1 MRTIRKRLLQISPH
15 LLFTLA
21 FSLCYAMLAYSFMA
35 EGESL
40 SMLAHYLRG
49 LALMI
54 PFAVFACLVKKSAKI
69 WQFALGGIVIIAG
82 LHLAFGD
89 GLFTTIA
96 IIIYLL
102 RGGNRVRQQLQI
114 LEEELPEESLLD
126 HPSMFLLCFPVLC
139 FLVAGNQY
147 LPFFQELALY
157 HFIAM
162 CLLFFVRG
170 GLLRFEQY
178 VKLSELSA
186 NVPSARILETG
197 TRIFVVAAL
206 VCTLVLVPILRSSYQ
221 FTPIVF
227 DLSAATEW
235 EEEAEETTDEGTDY
249 VAEIYASIEESE
261 PAIDLSWLW
270 AIIDKLL
277 LAAFCAVMAWFIY
290 HCLRVLIVNFNKTQ
304 VEKNDVIESTFLDSE
319 AQLAFARSKAR
330 FSALFDF
337 SEAMKIRR
345 RYKKEF
351 KKHAPKPWQTPT
363 ELEAMANK
371 DLPELHAA
379 YEAARYGK

>member
-1 MRTIRKRLLQISPH
+1 MRTIRKCLLQLSPH
-15 LLFTLA
+15 LIFTLA
-21 FSLCYAMLAYSFMA
+21 ISLCYAMLVYTFAA
-35 EGESL
+35 EGGFG
-40 SMLAHYLRG
+40 MAACYLRG
-49 LALMI
+49 LALFF
-54 PFAVFACLVKKSAKI
+54 PFAAFSYLVKKSANI
-69 WQFALGGIVIIAG
+69 WQFVLGGVVILAA
-82 LHLAFGD
+82 LHLAFGCW
-89 GLFTTIA
+89 LFTTIA
-96 IIIYLL
+96 TCIYLL

-114 LEEELPEESLLD
+114 LDEELPEESALD
-126 HPSMFLLCFPVLC
+126 HPSKFLLFLPVLC
-139 FLVAGNQY
+139 FLVAGNQF
-147 LPFFQELALY
+147 LPFFQECALY
-157 HFIAM
+157 HFIAI

-206 VCTLVLVPILRSSYQ
+206 ACVLVLTPILRSGYQ
-221 FTPIVF
+221 FVPIVF
-227 DLSAATEW
+227 EYSAESEW
-235 EEEAEETTDEGTDY
+235 VEEEAEEA
-249 VAEIYASIEESE
+249 AEESDHVSDIWVSIEESE

-270 AIIDKLL
+270 AILDKIL
-277 LAAFCAVMAWFIY
+277 LAAFCVVMAWFIY

-319 AQLAFARSKAR
+319 AQLAFARGKAR
-330 FSALFDF
+330 FAALFDF
-337 SEAMKIRR
+337 SEAMKTRR

-379 YEAARYGK
+379 YEVARYGKG

>member
-1 MRTIRKRLLQISPH
+1 MRTIRKRLLQLSPH
-15 LLFTLA
+15 LIFCLA
-21 FSLCYAMLAYSFMA
+21 ISLCYAMLANAFAGDGTFGMVVYYM
-35 EGESL
+35 
-40 SMLAHYLRG
+40 RG
-49 LALMI
+49 LALFLPLVAFSI
-54 PFAVFACLVKKSAKI
+54 LVKKASNI
-69 WQFALGGIVIIAG
+69 WQFALGGIVILAA
-82 LHLAFGD
+82 LHLAFGCW
-89 GLFTTIA
+89 LFTTIA
-96 IIIYLL
+96 IGIYLL

-114 LEEELPEESLLD
+114 LDEELPEESVLD
-126 HPSMFLLCFPVLC
+126 HPSQFLLCLPVLC
-139 FLVAGNQY
+139 FLAAGNQF

-157 HFIAM
+157 HFIAI
-162 CLLFFVRG
+162 CLLFFVRD
-170 GLLRFEQY
+170 GLVRFEQY
-178 VKLSELSA
+178 VALSELSA

-197 TRIFVVAAL
+197 TRIFVVSAL

-227 DLSAATEW
+227 DFSAATEW
-235 EEEAEETTDEGTDY
+235 EEEAVEEASEESDPVSD
-249 VAEIYASIEESE
+249 IWASIEESE

-270 AIIDKLL
+270 AILDKVLL
-277 LAAFCAVMAWFIY
+277 VGFVAVTAWFLY
-290 HCLRVLIVNFNKTQ
+290 YCLRVLIVNFNKTQ

-319 AQLAFARSKAR
+319 TQLAFARGKAR
-330 FSALFDF
+330 FAALFDF

-351 KKHAPKPWQTPT
+351 KKHAPKPWQTPA